1 MIILDLLLLDNL
13 FAINDVDTL
22 SQDGKKDYSTLKYIK
37 HQIFQRSYMLQQEG
51 KNKGYPLRTFSGGM
65 WMNGFSD
72 HLPTIVYLIK
82 QQ

>member
-1 MIILDLLLLDNL
+1 MIILYLLLLDNL

-72 HLPTIVYLIK
+72 HLPTIVYLVK